1 MTIRSLAAFAACLLA
16 LLAISGITA
25 EDKKPATPAKDAPAK
40 DAAGKDAPAKKDDK
54 VLSLFN
60 GKNLDGWEI
69 SNFGGEGEV
78 TVEEGLL
85 LIDFGADLSG
95 VTWKNADVLPKTN
108 YEITLEAKRV
118 DGSDFF
124 CGLTFPVKKDSC
136 SLILGGWGGG
146 VCGLSSLDGNDASEN
161 ATTLYREFKSGQ
173 WYKIKLRVTDD
184 RIQSWIDEKEMIDAD
199 IKGKKISIRGEV
211 ELSKPLGLATYRTK
225 GAFRNISLRRLN
237 DAEVKAAASSD
248 KK

>member
-1 MTIRSLAAFAACLLA
+1 MKIRSLAAVAAYLLVLLA
-16 LLAISGITA
+16 VTGINA
-25 EDKKPATPAKDAPAK
+25 EDKKPEVPAKDAPV
-40 DAAGKDAPAKKDDK
+40 KDAPAKKDDK

-60 GKNLDGWEI
+60 GKNLEGWEI
-69 SNFGGEGEV
+69 SNFGGEGED
-78 TVEEGLL
+78 TVEDGTLL
-85 LIDFGADLSG
+85 VDFGADLSG

-108 YEITLEAKRV
+108 YEITLDAKRV
-118 DGSDFF
+118 EGSDFF
-124 CGLTFPVKKDSC
+124 CGLTFPVKTDSC

-146 VCGLSSLDGNDASEN
+146 VCGLSSIDGNDASEN

-184 RIQSWIDEKEMIDAD
+184 RINAWIDEKEMIDAD

-211 ELSKPLGLATYRTK
+211 EQSKPLGLATYRTR
-225 GAFRNISLRRLN
+225 GAFRKISLRRL
-237 DAEVKAAASSD
+237 DEAEVKAAAAGSD